1 MSAVALFFNPS
12 AVIFLQFLLLC
23 SMLFTPTVPA
33 CMCWEGGLLVMEV
46 DTGMN
51 GSDSDSARE

>member
-33 CMCWEGGLLVMEV
+33 CMCREGGLLVMEV

-51 GSDSDSARE
+51 GSDSDRE